1 MDRVKSGIFGQTA
14 IFGQRP
20 CLFHIS
26 NDGIKNKL
34 TKRTVKILMRRL
46 IRSRLMT
53 SEFTLLANV
62 CPNLPDVRIYPTL
75 PYILTLSFN
84 SFPIYKC
91 WLMPQDGS
99 LHFWKRCFLKT
110 SVSNGIIYTKYTQNP
125 HTIEP
130 PFNIATQSATYTV
143 TGCVSRW
150 EPNGLNA
157 NNPCPAARQKQY
169 WYFISLLRFSA
180 LKCKPN
186 GQKNVVVLENLIIES
201 LHMIETEL

>member
-1 MDRVKSGIFGQTA
+1 MNAVWHHEACRVMTNGYPEGRIFLTFLLTTVIY
-14 IFGQRP
+14 IF
-20 CLFHIS
+20 F
-26 NDGIKNKL
+26 
-34 TKRTVKILMRRL
+34 
-46 IRSRLMT
+46 
-53 SEFTLLANV
+53 
-62 CPNLPDVRIYPTL
+62 Y
-75 PYILTLSFN
+75 Y
-84 SFPIYKC
+84 
-91 WLMPQDGS
+91 
-99 LHFWKRCFLKT
+99 FWKRCFLKT

-125 HTIEP
+125 HIIEP

-143 TGCVSRW
+143 TACVSRW
-150 EPNGLNA
+150 EPNVLNA

>member
-1 MDRVKSGIFGQTA
+1 MD
-14 IFGQRP
+14 
-20 CLFHIS
+20 
-26 NDGIKNKL
+26 NDIGFQSSQKVTHKY
-34 TKRTVKILMRRL
+34 
-46 IRSRLMT
+46 
-53 SEFTLLANV
+53 
-62 CPNLPDVRIYPTL
+62 NLPSIPKTRI
-75 PYILTLSFN
+75 
-84 SFPIYKC
+84 C
-91 WLMPQDGS
+91 WF
-99 LHFWKRCFLKT
+99 FWKRCFLKT

-125 HTIEP
+125 HIIEP

-143 TGCVSRW
+143 TACVSRW
-150 EPNGLNA
+150 EPNVLNA

>member
-1 MDRVKSGIFGQTA
+1 MA
-14 IFGQRP
+14 
-20 CLFHIS
+20 
-26 NDGIKNKL
+26 NDSQC
-34 TKRTVKILMRRL
+34 R
-46 IRSRLMT
+46 
-53 SEFTLLANV
+53 
-62 CPNLPDVRIYPTL
+62 
-75 PYILTLSFN
+75 
-84 SFPIYKC
+84 
-91 WLMPQDGS
+91 
-99 LHFWKRCFLKT
+99 FWKRCFLKT

-143 TGCVSRW
+143 TAYVSRW

-169 WYFISLLRFSA
+169 WYSISLLRFSA

>member
-1 MDRVKSGIFGQTA
+1 MFCVKTEVMSIHKCKWSDSLVVRWQLTDQANPDR
-14 IFGQRP
+14 
-20 CLFHIS
+20 
-26 NDGIKNKL
+26 
-34 TKRTVKILMRRL
+34 
-46 IRSRLMT
+46 
-53 SEFTLLANV
+53 
-62 CPNLPDVRIYPTL
+62 NLEKP
-75 PYILTLSFN
+75 
-84 SFPIYKC
+84 
-91 WLMPQDGS
+91 
-99 LHFWKRCFLKT
+99 FWKRCFLKT

-143 TGCVSRW
+143 TACVSRW

-180 LKCKPN
+180 LKCKPK

>member
-1 MDRVKSGIFGQTA
+1 MSAYVAFVTCCIYNLSRRQFHNTKICKGKESTSYILFKFLA
-14 IFGQRP
+14 
-20 CLFHIS
+20 FHIYLS
-26 NDGIKNKL
+26 CIEKVQL
-34 TKRTVKILMRRL
+34 
-46 IRSRLMT
+46 
-53 SEFTLLANV
+53 SEFNCLVLHQ
-62 CPNLPDVRIYPTL
+62 CSSIE
-75 PYILTLSFN
+75 
-84 SFPIYKC
+84 
-91 WLMPQDGS
+91 
-99 LHFWKRCFLKT
+99 HFWKRCFLKT

-125 HTIEP
+125 HIIEP

-143 TGCVSRW
+143 TACVSRW
-150 EPNGLNA
+150 EPNDINA

>member
-1 MDRVKSGIFGQTA
+1 MHA
-14 IFGQRP
+14 
-20 CLFHIS
+20 
-26 NDGIKNKL
+26 
-34 TKRTVKILMRRL
+34 
-46 IRSRLMT
+46 
-53 SEFTLLANV
+53 
-62 CPNLPDVRIYPTL
+62 
-75 PYILTLSFN
+75 FN
-84 SFPIYKC
+84 SSRYLQSKWMFLLSQVWFIKVQYMSKRYNPLY
-91 WLMPQDGS
+91 
-99 LHFWKRCFLKT
+99 WKVTNIQRCFLKT

-125 HTIEP
+125 HIIEP

-143 TGCVSRW
+143 KACVSSW

>member
-1 MDRVKSGIFGQTA
+1 MVFFYSEK
-14 IFGQRP
+14 
-20 CLFHIS
+20 IS
-26 NDGIKNKL
+26 
-34 TKRTVKILMRRL
+34 
-46 IRSRLMT
+46 
-53 SEFTLLANV
+53 
-62 CPNLPDVRIYPTL
+62 Y
-75 PYILTLSFN
+75 
-84 SFPIYKC
+84 
-91 WLMPQDGS
+91 
-99 LHFWKRCFLKT
+99 FWKRCFLKT

-125 HTIEP
+125 HIIEP

-143 TGCVSRW
+143 TACVSRW
-150 EPNGLNA
+150 EPNVLTA